1 MIHGESR
8 TSGESKREKD
18 PGVGASATA
27 GPKAQEEGAEP
38 PQVDAGSASPP
49 LLLDHGDRG
58 PVETLV

>member
-1 MIHGESR
+1 MIRGGSR
-8 TSGESKREKD
+8 TSGGSKSEKN
-18 PGVGASATA
+18 PSVGGAAS
-27 GPKAQEEGAEP
+27 PKAQEEGAGP